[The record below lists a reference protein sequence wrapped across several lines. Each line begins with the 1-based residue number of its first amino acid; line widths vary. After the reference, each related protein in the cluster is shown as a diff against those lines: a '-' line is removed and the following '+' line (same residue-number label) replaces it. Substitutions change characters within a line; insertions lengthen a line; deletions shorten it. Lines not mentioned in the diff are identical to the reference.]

1 MLPSQ
6 WRFLKW
12 GLIFSTHLW
21 PCTNFRSCAKTY
33 LPCFGISSVEK
44 SNTTD
49 SKLESSSSSSLS
61 DSQRSPFN
69 DVYLSHINHGR
80 ITWKVLTMFVTMFI
94 ICYTVAGFCFFIFL
108 SCVFSSMLTSVP
120 LAWHHDRFHKPF
132 QYEVTWDPREPFIC
146 WFDQRSTVKQ
156 VLSTARNLSFK
167 LVCIL
172 VNLSRKTFVEN
183 CLRDLDWFRGFNDSI
198 NNLNSG
204 FSTTEGSIRVPAMN
218 GTNASVIFFW
228 FGSFVMYLSFDEVW
242 VMCPLTFG
250 LLIWCENYS
259 KHKWRLFPYFRSL
272 LERKTSHI
280 KW

>member
-1 MLPSQ
+1 
-6 WRFLKW
+6 
-12 GLIFSTHLW
+12 
-21 PCTNFRSCAKTY
+21 
-33 LPCFGISSVEK
+33 
-44 SNTTD
+44 
-49 SKLESSSSSSLS
+49 
-61 DSQRSPFN
+61 
-69 DVYLSHINHGR
+69 
-80 ITWKVLTMFVTMFI
+80 
-94 ICYTVAGFCFFIFL
+94 
-108 SCVFSSMLTSVP
+108 MLTSVP

-146 WFDQRSTVKQ
+146 RFDQRSTVKQ

-218 GTNASVIFFW
+218 GTNAVVIFFW

-280 KW
+280 RW